1 MFLFLKTYV
10 INYPLS
16 YPAVHTQNVD
26 LTITNFLEGNVP
38 EPVPEP
44 QPVPPRVE
52 PARVVS
58 PQTASVRTPLLST
71 SLSAEVKST
80 VDRGEAS
87 SGRASSSTISMS
99 TAAKTFGKSAAERM
113 TSFETRKAHLIENA
127 RRRYIEKHGL
137 TESGYNC

>member
-1 MFLFLKTYV
+1 MMHALYH
-10 INYPLS
+10 
-16 YPAVHTQNVD
+16 PAVHTQNVD

-44 QPVPPRVE
+44 QPAPPRVD

-58 PQTASVRTPLLST
+58 PQPAPVRTPVPS
-71 SLSAEVKST
+71 SSPSSSNEVKGNA
-80 VDRGEAS
+80 DRGEAS
-87 SGRASSSTISMS
+87 ARASSSMVSMS

-113 TSFETRKAHLIENA
+113 TSFETRKAQLIENA
-127 RRRYIEKHGL
+127 RKRYIEKHGL